1 MISRTLESDS
11 IETVKANRRPASPGS
26 NSHFGVGAS
35 WISLSRHLLLLQP
48 AGPLGLLTDSGRER
62 VQPRNHRLTVKHAP
76 GCLAQVS
83 NMIIARNRHHPK
95 QRLAVRATM
104 AVPVRQMSLMG
115 QERRALH
122 AVPKTK

>member
-1 MISRTLESDS
+1 
-11 IETVKANRRPASPGS
+11 
-26 NSHFGVGAS
+26 
-35 WISLSRHLLLLQP
+35 
-48 AGPLGLLTDSGRER
+48 
-62 VQPRNHRLTVKHAP
+62 
-76 GCLAQVS
+76 
-83 NMIIARNRHHPK
+83 MIIARNRHHPK